1 MGNDSFQS
9 STIMDVEIQSRPRLL
24 ERRGGPKITLE
35 LPREIQANENSTFAV
50 TFFNDLDDQERKLTE
65 SAVNRTFTKFGPV
78 SEIKYAEHGRV
89 FISYKEK
96 EGAFKALHP
105 WLVKQSTSN
114 FFAHMGY
121 LAFKNSKHSSWN

>member
-114 FFAHMGY
+114 FFARMGY
-121 LAFKNSKHSSWN
+121 LAF